1 MQTPNVV
8 LGTETSSAAFVA
20 RAVRVCNYFEVMG
33 SPGHCS
39 VRDPDDANVLW
50 INNRHAGRSILT
62 AADVVP
68 YDIRA
73 GRRIGAGVEPPSEHY
88 IHRELYLR
96 FPQIAG
102 IVHSHPENILALS
115 CAGHALKPLIASG
128 AFLPEGGAPVFDSP
142 VLINTEVRSR
152 GMADAMGDAPIV
164 VMRQHGTVTV
174 GRTLEEAVTRM
185 VRAEMNAKTQL
196 RTAGVGTPLFLHG
209 AEKAGLNAEGGD
221 GLHGVKKFWTYLE
234 ETADRNG
241 AFLGLE

>member
-1 MQTPNVV
+1 MAVRLSPSTD
-8 LGTETSSAAFVA
+8 SAAFVA

-39 VRDPDDANVLW
+39 LRDPDDANVLW

-73 GRRIGAGVEPPSEHY
+73 RRRIGEGVEPPSEHF

-96 FPQIAG
+96 FPEVMG

-115 CAGHALKPLIASG
+115 CAGHALKPLISSG

-174 GRTLEEAVTRM
+174 GRSLEEAVTRM
-185 VRAEMNAKTQL
+185 VRAELNAKIELQTIAL
-196 RTAGVGTPLFLHG
+196 GKPLFLRG
-209 AEKAGLNAEGGD
+209 AEKAGLNAESGD
-221 GLHGVKKFWTYLE
+221 GKHGIKKFWTYLE
-234 ETADRNG
+234 ETAERNG